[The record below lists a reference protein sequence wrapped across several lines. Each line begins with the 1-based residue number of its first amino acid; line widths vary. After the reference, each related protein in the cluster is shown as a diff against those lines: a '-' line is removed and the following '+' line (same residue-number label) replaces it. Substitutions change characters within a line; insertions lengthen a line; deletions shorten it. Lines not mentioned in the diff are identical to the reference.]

1 MCGLFGIFGKTD
13 ASVNTALGLH
23 ALQHRGQEGGG
34 IASWDNGL
42 HSCHDTGRIGE
53 IFGEQDILTQLPG
66 TMAVGHVRY
75 STTGGS
81 GQANIQPLKGNF
93 DFGEFALV
101 HNGDITNFVK
111 LKQQLV
117 HKGSLFQSTGD
128 TEVILHLMAMQPDS
142 AFNKFQNALKR
153 VEGAFSIIA
162 MCDDR
167 MFVARDPHGFRPLV
181 MGTLGDGYVF
191 ASETCALDIIG
202 AEYKRDINPGEVLIV
217 SGQHITS
224 TYPFLQRPAKF
235 CVFEHIY
242 FSRPDSIYGEHVVY
256 DVRKRIGVELAK
268 ESSVETDVVIPVPDS
283 GVPSALGY
291 ASETNIPFE
300 MGITRSHYR
309 GRTFIQPEQKI
320 RDLGVKLKHNALRS
334 LKGKS
339 VTVIDDSIV
348 RGTTAKK
355 IIKMLNKVGV
365 TEIHVRIASPAV
377 KNPCYYGLD
386 TPTKKELIASQY
398 SEQEVCDYI
407 GATSLK
413 HISMKGIYKAL
424 GNNQKSCDACFTG
437 NYPVEKAG
445 VV

>member
-1 MCGLFGIFGKTD
+1 MCGIFGIFGNTD

-53 IFGEQDILTQLPG
+53 IFGEQDILEQLPG
-66 TMAVGHVRY
+66 TVAIGHVRY

-101 HNGDITNFVK
+101 HNGDITNFPK
-111 LKQQLV
+111 LKQRLV
-117 HKGSLFQSTGD
+117 SQGSLFQSTGD
-128 TEVILHLMAMQPDS
+128 TEVILHLMAMQSESD
-142 AFNKFQNALKR
+142 FNKFQNALKR
-153 VEGAFSIIA
+153 LEGAYSIIA
-162 MCDDR
+162 ISHDR

-202 AEYKRDINPGEVLIV
+202 AEYERDINPGEVLIV
-217 SGQHITS
+217 SKHNIQS
-224 TYPFLQRPAKF
+224 TYPLLQRPKKF
-235 CVFEHIY
+235 CVFENIY
-242 FSRPDSIYGEHVVY
+242 FSRPDSVYDGEVVY
-256 DVRKRIGVELAK
+256 DVRKRIGIELAK
-268 ESSVETDVVIPVPDS
+268 ESAVETDIVIPVPDS

-291 ASETNIPFE
+291 AQEAGIPFE

-365 TEIHVRIASPAV
+365 KEVHVRIASPPV
-377 KNPCYYGLD
+377 THSCYYGLD

-413 HISMKGIYKAL
+413 HISMKALYKAV
-424 GNNQKSCDACFTG
+424 GSKKHCDACFTG